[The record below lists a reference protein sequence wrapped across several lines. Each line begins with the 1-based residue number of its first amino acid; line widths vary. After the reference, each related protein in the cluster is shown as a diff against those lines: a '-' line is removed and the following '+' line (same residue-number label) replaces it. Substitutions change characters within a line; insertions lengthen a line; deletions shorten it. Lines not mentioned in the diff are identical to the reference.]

1 MRVQA
6 RASLS
11 LVFLVPPD
19 RSLQRL
25 LARARWLVDAIYPGA
40 VQRRVDCCSG
50 CSRNEKREKRVA
62 ACTSARPTSLA
73 GTFYG
78 SGSPNMVTAGPH
90 LDGGLTVAIVDEASS
105 SLHRPRSSSQFRF
118 YNANYTVTATRSRS
132 VTGHVYAPLYL
143 LICKYTSVHWTSFA
157 IKKKKILSIRQFL
170 RELATRWRV
179 DDYIWQCWEQVHD
192 KWSISKSAVSPRG
205 DCTHFFFLR
214 VNAIKRSVGRNEYA
228 WPFLMYLTTI
238 HIEQCATHQSTCNYR
253 LQTGLLNLPKIARD
267 I

>member
-1 MRVQA
+1 M
-6 RASLS
+6 
-11 LVFLVPPD
+11 
-19 RSLQRL
+19 
-25 LARARWLVDAIYPGA
+25 
-40 VQRRVDCCSG
+40 QRRVDCCSG

-157 IKKKKILSIRQFL
+157 IKKKKFCRFDSFCESWQL
-170 RELATRWRV
+170 
-179 DDYIWQCWEQVHD
+179 DDGSMIIFGNVGNKYTINGRFRKVLLVPEETAHTF
-192 KWSISKSAVSPRG
+192 S
-205 DCTHFFFLR
+205 FF
-214 VNAIKRSVGRNEYA
+214 A
-228 WPFLMYLTTI
+228 
-238 HIEQCATHQSTCNYR
+238 
-253 LQTGLLNLPKIARD
+253 
-267 I
+267 